1 MKKYLIAISAIL
13 LVACNNT
20 KSDQKPVVPD
30 TPADSTIA
38 NMRDSLQIIDSLGNV
53 VEETYS
59 GILPVENS
67 EGIKYDLNLFFQE
80 KSVEGVF
87 SLATTI

>member
-30 TPADSTIA
+30 TPALPIVTGK
-38 NMRDSLQIIDSLGNV
+38 QIGRAHV
-53 VEETYS
+53 
-59 GILPVENS
+59 
-67 EGIKYDLNLFFQE
+67 
-80 KSVEGVF
+80 
-87 SLATTI
+87 

>member
-38 NMRDSLQIIDSLGNV
+38 ICAIRC
-53 VEETYS
+53 
-59 GILPVENS
+59 
-67 EGIKYDLNLFFQE
+67 K
-80 KSVEGVF
+80 
-87 SLATTI
+87 